1 MILLPILNSLYRQTV
16 YSKTIL
22 KADPLSYVFLTIQ
35 KQQEIKHNQLPKGS
49 EQDLISHKKESQK
62 MNLKDSVLHLNN

>member
-1 MILLPILNSLYRQTV
+1 MLISDARVLLLIFNPLYRQIV
-16 YSKTIL
+16 YAKTIL

-49 EQDLISHKKESQK
+49 EQDLIPHK
-62 MNLKDSVLHLNN
+62 NNNHRK